1 METSVLPSI
10 DALSE
15 TKMSTGDSLR
25 AILASLTTESATIKN
40 LIANVRNVLKDVER
54 QTKDYDKLVN
64 KRSRNKGEKKVS
76 DAPSGI
82 TKPVAISDDLAVFL
96 GVAPGTLVPRNEVT
110 KGVSAYVRQHELYDP
125 TNRQKFSFA
134 NKPEGKVL
142 FKLLGEPEEVV
153 TYFNLQRY
161 LKSHYITVQSS
172 EPASVVSAVPAVEA
186 VQATVASTSEP
197 AKKKS
202 VEKPAE
208 KPVEASGADSSEKKK
223 KMIVKKVKKDQLTEE

>member
-1 METSVLPSI
+1 METSVLPST
-10 DALSE
+10 DVLSE

-142 FKLLGEPEEVV
+142 FKLLGEPEEIV

-161 LKSHYITVQSS
+161 LKSHYITVSPT
-172 EPASVVSAVPAVEA
+172 EAPVVSAVPVI
-186 VQATVASTSEP
+186 QADVPSTSEP

-202 VEKPAE
+202 TEKPAE
-208 KPVEASGADSSEKKK
+208 KPAETPAADASDKKK
-223 KMIVKKVKKDQLTEE
+223 KTIIKKVKKDQLTEE

>member
-1 METSVLPSI
+1 METSVLPST

-96 GVAPGTLVPRNEVT
+96 GVAPGTLVHRNEVT

-142 FKLLGEPEEVV
+142 FKLLGEPQEVV

-161 LKSHYITVQSS
+161 LKSHYITVPSS
-172 EPASVVSAVPAVEA
+172 EAASPAAPVAAVP
-186 VQATVASTSEP
+186 STSEP

-202 VEKPAE
+202 MEKPAE
-208 KPVEASGADSSEKKK
+208 KPAETPAADASDKKK
-223 KMIVKKVKKDQLTEE
+223 KTIIKKVKKEQLSEE

>member
-1 METSVLPSI
+1 
-10 DALSE
+10 
-15 TKMSTGDSLR
+15 MSTGDSLR

-40 LIANVRNVLKDVER
+40 LITNVRNVLKDVER

-142 FKLLGEPEEVV
+142 FKLLGEPQEVV

-161 LKSHYITVQSS
+161 LKSHYITVSS
-172 EPASVVSAVPAVEA
+172 EAASPAAPVAAVP
-186 VQATVASTSEP
+186 STSEP

-202 VEKPAE
+202 TEKPAE
-208 KPVEASGADSSEKKK
+208 KPAETPAADASDKKK
-223 KMIVKKVKKDQLTEE
+223 KTLIKKVKKEQLSEE